1 VLALLP
7 KVKRG
12 VPLRLLCIGAHSDD
26 IEIGCGA
33 TILSWLDS
41 FPSVD
46 VTWVVLNGVSERKQE
61 ARRSAGAFLM
71 RAKHSR
77 IVFGTF
83 QDGYLPAQY
92 SKAKAFFEKV
102 KKGTEPDIVLTHFL
116 NDRHQDHKLVAE
128 LTWNTWRNHLV
139 FEYEIPKYEGD
150 LAQPNGYLPVSEAIA
165 HLKVAHLERFFATQR
180 SKGWFAAENFLAL
193 MRIRGLECRS
203 SSGYAEAFHVRKFV
217 L

>member
-1 VLALLP
+1 MLALLP

-33 TILSWLDS
+33 TILSWLAT
-41 FPSVD
+41 FPAVE
-46 VTWVVLNGVSERKQE
+46 VTWVVLNGVAERKQE
-61 ARRSAGAFLM
+61 ARRSAIALL
-71 RAKHSR
+71 RSAKHSR
-77 IVFGTF
+77 IVYGAFR
-83 QDGYLPAQY
+83 DGFLPAQY
-92 SKAKAFFEKV
+92 LKVKAFFEKL
-102 KKGTEPDIVLTHFL
+102 KEGPEPDIVLTHFL
-116 NDRHQDHKLVAE
+116 HDRHQDHRLVAE

-150 LAQPNGYLPVSEAIA
+150 LAQPNGYVPVSEVMARR
-165 HLKVAHLERFFATQR
+165 KVEHLERYFATQR